1 MTQSKHWLFLKKT
14 SELQFQTLQQMNKL
28 MLEKK
33 PQETNNTKP
42 LLLRLLPSMM
52 LLKLLMMLPNSSN
65 I

>member
-1 MTQSKHWLFLKKT
+1 MTQSKLWLFLKKT

-42 LLLRLLPSMM
+42 SLPRLLPSMM